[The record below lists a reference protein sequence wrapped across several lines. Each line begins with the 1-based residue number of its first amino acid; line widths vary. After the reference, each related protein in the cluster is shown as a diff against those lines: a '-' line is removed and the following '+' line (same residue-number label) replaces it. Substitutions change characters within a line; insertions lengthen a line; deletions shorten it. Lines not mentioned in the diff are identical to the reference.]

1 MLGAVPAIDIGPY
14 EGLVLATARKYHERV
29 DAEFEDLAQDLRIK
43 VAKVLPT
50 YDPTRSRL
58 TEEGHVFQCL
68 RNMVKDL
75 MRDAATRKR
84 HAIVEV
90 HIEDYRQKRNGGDPS
105 LDAFEYRYQRLDADE
120 VYGGV
125 EEQEFVMPSTVTEE
139 EAKIARM
146 LAAGYSRIE
155 VAVSLGMTYAVAGE
169 RVRSLRSKLKL
180 TLA

>member
-14 EGLVLATARKYHERV
+14 EGLVLATARKYHERIDV
-29 DAEFEDLAQDLRIK
+29 EFDDLAQEMRLKI
-43 VAKVLPT
+43 AKVLPT
-50 YDPTRSRL
+50 YDPSRGM

-75 MRDAATRKR
+75 MRDAATHKR
-84 HAIVEV
+84 RTLVEV

-139 EAKIARM
+139 EAKIARL

-155 VAVSLGMTYAVAGE
+155 VAANLGMSYAVAGE
-169 RVRSLRSKLKL
+169 RVRSLRSKLKPIP
-180 TLA
+180 A